1 MKRLKI
7 EALAKS
13 VPEMRVSNDDLAEF
27 IETSDEWI
35 SQRTGIKIRRVSLFD
50 NTSDLCAKAAKEL
63 LSKTS
68 TEASEIDLII
78 VATMTP
84 DSATPSTAA
93 IVQGKIGAKNAV
105 AFDISAACSGFVYA
119 LVTAASMLD
128 SKHAKKALVIGGE
141 VLSKSLDWS
150 DRTTCVLFGD
160 GAAGALIDCDFDG
173 DSALL
178 GYSLKS
184 FGEDSDKLSCQK
196 TLPLAKFPPES
207 NKKTA
212 TPFEMDGR
220 AVYNFTTKIV
230 PTVIKAAV
238 EDSGLGL
245 DQIDRFVLHQANA
258 RIIKVIAR
266 KLHQPLEKFP
276 ENISEYG
283 NTSGASIPL
292 LLSELSEQK
301 ELVRGE
307 TMLLCGFGG
316 GLCAGACVIRY

>member
-1 MKRLKI
+1 
-7 EALAKS
+7 
-13 VPEMRVSNDDLAEF
+13 
-27 IETSDEWI
+27 
-35 SQRTGIKIRRVSLFD
+35 
-50 NTSDLCAKAAKEL
+50 
-63 LSKTS
+63 
-68 TEASEIDLII
+68 
-78 VATMTP
+78 
-84 DSATPSTAA
+84 
-93 IVQGKIGAKNAV
+93 
-105 AFDISAACSGFVYA
+105 
-119 LVTAASMLD
+119 MLD
-128 SKHAKKALVIGGE
+128 SRHARKALVIGGE

-160 GAAGALIDCDFDG
+160 GAAGALIDCDSNG

-184 FGEDSDKLSCQK
+184 FGEECDKLSCQR
-196 TLPLAKFPPES
+196 TLPLSEFPPES
-207 NKKTA
+207 NVKTA

-220 AVYNFTTKIV
+220 AVYNFTTRTV
-230 PTVIKAAV
+230 PDVIRAAA
-238 EDSGLGL
+238 EDSGLEL

-292 LLSELSEQK
+292 LLSELAEK
-301 ELVRGE
+301 NELVRGE

>member
-35 SQRTGIKIRRVSLFD
+35 SQRTGIKNRRVSLFD

-128 SKHAKKALVIGGE
+128 SKHAKKALVIG
-141 VLSKSLDWS
+141 
-150 DRTTCVLFGD
+150 
-160 GAAGALIDCDFDG
+160 
-173 DSALL
+173 
-178 GYSLKS
+178 
-184 FGEDSDKLSCQK
+184 
-196 TLPLAKFPPES
+196 
-207 NKKTA
+207 
-212 TPFEMDGR
+212 
-220 AVYNFTTKIV
+220 
-230 PTVIKAAV
+230 
-238 EDSGLGL
+238 
-245 DQIDRFVLHQANA
+245 
-258 RIIKVIAR
+258 
-266 KLHQPLEKFP
+266 
-276 ENISEYG
+276 
-283 NTSGASIPL
+283 
-292 LLSELSEQK
+292 
-301 ELVRGE
+301 
-307 TMLLCGFGG
+307 
-316 GLCAGACVIRY
+316 

>member
-35 SQRTGIKIRRVSLFD
+35 SQRTGIKTRRVSLFD

-68 TEASEIDLII
+68 TDASEIDLII

-160 GAAGALIDCDFDG
+160 GAAGALIDCDF
-173 DSALL
+173 
-178 GYSLKS
+178 
-184 FGEDSDKLSCQK
+184 
-196 TLPLAKFPPES
+196 
-207 NKKTA
+207 
-212 TPFEMDGR
+212 
-220 AVYNFTTKIV
+220 
-230 PTVIKAAV
+230 
-238 EDSGLGL
+238 
-245 DQIDRFVLHQANA
+245 
-258 RIIKVIAR
+258 
-266 KLHQPLEKFP
+266 
-276 ENISEYG
+276 
-283 NTSGASIPL
+283 
-292 LLSELSEQK
+292 
-301 ELVRGE
+301 
-307 TMLLCGFGG
+307 
-316 GLCAGACVIRY
+316 